1 MRSCLEQAW
10 KNISAFCLSGGKR
23 EGYLYCTE
31 SRRGIM
37 KILASLLAI
46 ISFVLLIFV
55 LSGLRVP
62 EQQPV
67 PVSGLTSAGIPVSA
81 PEVVPPALSFE
92 TLRIRRG
99 ATLESLLRKRGL
111 AREET
116 RNIIQTLTTV
126 FNPRRLRAGDRLHL
140 GFLPDGRLQELR
152 YSPAAEISI
161 RVDRTSGD
169 RFTAVLDTLPTY
181 SEETLVTGEIQTS
194 LFEAILA
201 AGESPELTMAFTD
214 IFQWDIDFFT
224 EPRRG
229 DRFAILFKKYFILD
243 PHSGMPTFLRYGDIL
258 AAAYIKKDHAL
269 IAYGYPRSKDGRMQ
283 YYDAEGKSFQKTF
296 LRSPLNY
303 RRISSYFSSGRRHPI
318 LKRVRAHTGVDFAA
332 AKGTPVVASADGRV
346 IHAGWLGG
354 YGRTVK
360 ISHKNGTYVT
370 LYGHLSR
377 LARHVRKGASVR
389 QNQVIGYVGATGIA
403 TGPHLHYTMY
413 YNGRP
418 VDPLKIRPAAGD
430 PIDPSQRMAF
440 EALQRQREK
449 QLGISAVSGG
459 RYYAFRESMAR

>member
-1 MRSCLEQAW
+1 
-10 KNISAFCLSGGKR
+10 
-23 EGYLYCTE
+23 
-31 SRRGIM
+31 M
-37 KILASLLAI
+37 KILATLLAV
-46 ISFVLLIFV
+46 ISLALFVFV
-55 LSGLRVP
+55 
-62 EQQPV
+62 
-67 PVSGLTSAGIPVSA
+67 VSGFETLEKPPVATDRIHAGVPTVKPEA
-81 PEVVPPALSFE
+81 PAGLSFE
-92 TLRIRRG
+92 SIRIRRG
-99 ATLESLLRKRGL
+99 ATLESLLRRRGVV
-111 AREET
+111 REEV
-116 RNIIQTLTTV
+116 RDIIRSLSDV
-126 FNPRRLRAGDRLHL
+126 FNPRRLRAGDHISL
-140 GFLPDGRLQELR
+140 GFLPDGVLKELR
-152 YSPAAEISI
+152 YTPEPEISI
-161 RVDRTSGD
+161 RVRRETDG
-169 RFTAVLDTLPTY
+169 RFVAVADTLPKF
-181 SEETLVTGEIQTS
+181 SDVALVRGEIQTS
-194 LFEAILA
+194 LFEAVLA
-201 AGESPELTMAFTD
+201 AGESPELIMAFTD

-229 DRFAILFKKYFILD
+229 DRFAILFEKEFILD
-243 PHSGMPTFLRYGDIL
+243 EHTGLPTFLRYGPIL

-269 IAYGYPRSKDGRMQ
+269 VAYGYPRASDGRMQ

-303 RRISSYFSSGRRHPI
+303 RRISSYFSSARRHPI

-377 LARHVRKGASVR
+377 LRKGIRKGVTVK

-430 PIDPSQRMAF
+430 PIAENQLAAF
-440 EALQRQREK
+440 HELRKQREK
-449 QLGISAVSGG
+449 QLGIDAVQLVALEG
-459 RYYAFRESMAR
+459 FAR